1 MTTGLQYL
9 QRLRYRSRN
18 QPKLNDPIQD
28 TIFLKSQNSRNSQ
41 LLPLMQRKIHD
52 SRSILKTLG
61 RIRTIGQWEKSLG
74 NLYHVLLNIDGGH
87 VQYIVCVRHPWD
99 DAHLWCQ
106 IRSASCSGITMYLL
120 GLAVGSLLLAPLS
133 EMYGRR
139 PVYLISIFLFTVLII
154 PCALANN
161 LAQVLVFR
169 FLGAIAG
176 AAMISNAPGTVND
189 IVSEEYRA
197 FSFSVWSLGPM
208 NGVSLVECL
217 EGQASCLLEQPV
229 IGPVIG
235 GFVFESLGWR
245 FTAWVP
251 MIGAAVSWFL
261 VFSIPETYAPSLLRA
276 KAIKRRKET
285 QDDRWYSRY
294 DDKRQFWPLLRE
306 NLTRPFSMAIFE
318 PICIFWN
325 LYIALVYGVLY
336 LCFVSYPIV
345 FGELRGWSP
354 GFVGLSYTGI
364 GIGGVS
370 SSLHSIVEL
379 AWGVGICTMRSES
392 RDPYVNHSHYI
403 TLPSSSSHTIS
414 IRKPD
419 YFGSLCTD

>member
-1 MTTGLQYL
+1 M
-9 QRLRYRSRN
+9 
-18 QPKLNDPIQD
+18 
-28 TIFLKSQNSRNSQ
+28 
-41 LLPLMQRKIHD
+41 
-52 SRSILKTLG
+52 
-61 RIRTIGQWEKSLG
+61 
-74 NLYHVLLNIDGGH
+74 
-87 VQYIVCVRHPWD
+87 
-99 DAHLWCQ
+99 
-106 IRSASCSGITMYLL
+106 
-120 GLAVGSLLLAPLS
+120 
-133 EMYGRR
+133 
-139 PVYLISIFLFTVLII
+139 
-154 PCALANN
+154 
-161 LAQVLVFR
+161 
-169 FLGAIAG
+169 
-176 AAMISNAPGTVND
+176 
-189 IVSEEYRA
+189 
-197 FSFSVWSLGPM
+197 
-208 NGVSLVECL
+208 
-217 EGQASCLLEQPV
+217 
-229 IGPVIG
+229 IG

-370 SSLHSIVEL
+370 SSLHLSLVWSGL
-379 AWGVGICTMRSES
+379 GYM
-392 RDPYVNHSHYI
+392 HSA
-403 TLPSSSSHTIS
+403 
-414 IRKPD
+414 K
-419 YFGSLCTD
+419 